1 MRLAERAP
9 QNQNVSS
16 VFPYS
21 VNFFVFPSASMLML
35 INWLHMRLREG
46 CHNKNTQYDL
56 RSLQHWVSQYPGL
69 YLNFVSRPKMMF
81 INSSLEDRRCRSTAN
96 AMCCIQVY
104 FYWFLLDSENE
115 FIIWVLSSSI
125 FQRKTLK
132 DSISEILDVQN
143 LIRYLTL
150 FQKQLPN
157 SKGKRM

>member
-1 MRLAERAP
+1 MSLLP
-9 QNQNVSS
+9 FHILSNSS
-16 VFPYS
+16 CFP
-21 VNFFVFPSASMLML
+21 VPSMLIL
-35 INWLHMRLREG
+35 INCLHMRLRESR
-46 CHNKNTQYDL
+46 HNKNTQCDL

-81 INSSLEDRRCRSTAN
+81 IDSSLEDRRCRSTAN

-115 FIIWVLSSSI
+115 FIIWILGSRI

-132 DSISEILDVQN
+132 DSISGILDVQN

-150 FQKQLPN
+150 FQKQLSN